1 MNRRRFILKSLG
13 ATFALPSLPSLM
25 AAAAGGNSALQ
36 TDKGAG
42 AGARRFVAIGNLLGY
57 QTKHFFP
64 ASSGGAY
71 EPTKLLAPLAD
82 NRPQLTVFRGLD
94 HGVKGGHFA
103 VHSFLSGVLNSEA
116 QNRPSGNVTIDQFMA
131 DEIGY
136 QTRFPSLT
144 VGSEGGI
151 HGGCQIAW
159 TKAGVRVPPIPGP
172 AELFDRLFVE
182 DSRERRDRRHEEH
195 RLQASILDSVREDAN
210 RLSRRVNQE
219 DRAKL
224 DGLWECIL
232 CASCSTSCPSY
243 WWNSDRYLGPA
254 VLLQAYRFIADSRDE
269 MQGERLDA
277 LEDPFRLYRC
287 HTIMNCTQTCPKGL
301 NPAKA
306 IAETKKLLMERR

>member
-1 MNRRRFILKSLG
+1 MAEFTLPRNSRVGTGKTVKAANAAKTRTFKVYRWNPDDGKNPQVDTFEVDMGSCGPMVLDGLIKIKNEMDSTLAFRRSCREGVCGSCAMNIDGTNTLACTKAIEDVKG
-13 ATFALPSLPSLM
+13 DVKVYPLPHMKVVKDLVPDMKHFYAQYASIKPW
-25 AAAAGGNSALQ
+25 LQ
-36 TDKGAG
+36 TES
-42 AGARRFVAIGNLLGY
+42 
-57 QTKHFFP
+57 T
-64 ASSGGAY
+64 
-71 EPTKLLAPLAD
+71 
-82 NRPQLTVFRGLD
+82 
-94 HGVKGGHFA
+94 
-103 VHSFLSGVLNSEA
+103 
-116 QNRPSGNVTIDQFMA
+116 
-131 DEIGY
+131 
-136 QTRFPSLT
+136 
-144 VGSEGGI
+144 
-151 HGGCQIAW
+151 
-159 TKAGVRVPPIPGP
+159 PP
-172 AELFDRLFVE
+172 
-182 DSRERRDRRHEEH
+182 SRERP
-195 RLQASILDSVREDAN
+195 Q
-210 RLSRRVNQE
+210 SRE